1 MLDPAVLRPGR
12 LDKII
17 FVDFPNA
24 EDRVDIL
31 KKATKVLIV
40 IFKFNF
46 KNF

>member
-12 LDKII
+12 LDKVI

-31 KKATKVLIV
+31 RKATKV
-40 IFKFNF
+40 IFFIK
-46 KNF
+46 